1 MISFLRTIRFAVQSF
16 WRNLW
21 LSLVTIFI
29 LTLTMLSLSLVA
41 GVNAITNQA
50 LSILQD
56 KVNIDL
62 FFTPGIEEQAILGYQ
77 TELEDYPEVDEVV
90 YVSQAEALKAFL
102 LEHAGDPT
110 IQSSIES
117 LNSNPFPASLIIK
130 AHDLDQYDSLITKIE
145 QSEMNQHVQSK
156 DFADNRDIINSINSL
171 IKKISQIGITVSGIF
186 ILISIIMIFNTIRIA
201 IYAHKDELNIMK
213 LVGATNW
220 FIRGPFLMES
230 ILYGIIA
237 ALITTALVV
246 AVLLGVYPYAGEFF
260 VLTDTSA
267 TELVIDWLLLIILGE
282 LALGCTL
289 SLLSTGLALRRY
301 LKA

>member
-1 MISFLRTIRFAVQSF
+1 MIIFLRTIRFAFQSF

-29 LTLTMLSLSLVA
+29 LTLTMLSLSLVG
-41 GVNAITNQA
+41 GVNVITNQA

-56 KVNIDL
+56 KVNVDL
-62 FFTPGIEEQAILGYQ
+62 FFTPGLEEQKILSYQ
-77 TELEDYPEVDEVV
+77 AELEGFSEVDEVV
-90 YVSQAEALKAFL
+90 YVSQEEALHAFL
-102 LEHAGDPT
+102 LEHSGDST

-130 AHDLDQYDSLITKIE
+130 TYELDQYDALITKIE

-156 DFADNRDIINSINSL
+156 DFSDNRNIINSINGL
-171 IKKISQIGITVSGIF
+171 IKKVSQIGIVISVIF
-186 ILISIIMIFNTIRIA
+186 VLISVIMIFNTIRIA

-230 ILYGIIA
+230 IIYGIIS
-237 ALITTALVV
+237 ALITGALVV
-246 AVLLGVYPYAGEFF
+246 GFILGVYPYAGEFF
-260 VLTDTSA
+260 VLSDTSA
-267 TELVIDWLLLIILGE
+267 MELVVDWLPVIILGE
-282 LALGCTL
+282 LALGCAL
-289 SLLSTGLALRRY
+289 SLVSTGLALRRY

>member
-77 TELEDYPEVDEVV
+77 TELEAYSEVDEVV

-237 ALITTALVV
+237 ALITTALAV

>member
-1 MISFLRTIRFAVQSF
+1 MIIFLRTIRFAFQSF

-41 GVNAITNQA
+41 GVNMLTNQA

-56 KVNIDL
+56 KVNVDL
-62 FFTPGIEEQAILGYQ
+62 FFTPGLEEQTILGFQ
-77 TELEDYPEVDEVV
+77 AELEAYSETEEVV
-90 YVSQAEALKAFL
+90 YVSQEEALNSFL
-102 LEHAGDPT
+102 VEHSADPT
-110 IQSSIES
+110 IKSSIES
-117 LNSNPFPASLIIK
+117 LNSNPFPASLIVK
-130 AHDLDQYDSLITKIE
+130 AHELDQYDPLITKIE
-145 QSEMNQHVQSK
+145 QSEMNQHIQSK
-156 DFADNRDIINSINSL
+156 DFADNRVIINSINSL
-171 IKKISQIGITVSGIF
+171 IKKVSQIGIVISVIF
-186 ILISIIMIFNTIRIA
+186 ILISVIMIFNTIRIA
-201 IYAHKDELNIMK
+201 IYAHRDELNIMK

-230 ILYGIIA
+230 VIYGLIS

-246 AVLLGVYPYAGEFF
+246 GLLLGVYPYAGEFF

-267 TELVIDWLLLIILGE
+267 SELALKWLPTLILSE
-282 LALGCTL
+282 LALGCAL
-289 SLLSTGLALRRY
+289 SLVSTGLALRRY